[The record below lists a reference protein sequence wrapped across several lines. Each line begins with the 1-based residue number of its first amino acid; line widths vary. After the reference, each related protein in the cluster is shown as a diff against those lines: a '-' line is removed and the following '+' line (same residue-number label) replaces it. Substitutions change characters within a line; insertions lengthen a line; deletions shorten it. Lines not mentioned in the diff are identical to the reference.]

1 MNTKPPVFKCPEC
14 GCSGRQTTIG
24 LCIPCTKRR
33 IKHQNRLD
41 RNTDAAQKKL
51 DAIAV
56 ERDRLEIARENE
68 KKRLALEIKQSE
80 EAEEKAF
87 AANEAAV
94 IELAERERCRRNFL
108 PFVYRFESDYDAG
121 WVHADICRRLEQ
133 FERDVLDGKSP
144 RLILTMPPRHGKSA
158 LVSKTFPAWFLGRN
172 PTKEIISCSYNQALA
187 MDFSRKVRG
196 IMQDDDFMN
205 IFPAA
210 PLDPK
215 SQSAER
221 WNTDIGGG
229 YVSAGVS
236 TGITGRGCH
245 CFPAGTMVS
254 TPTGN
259 VDISLLRDGDSITTC
274 NILNGQVVV
283 SKVRGKN
290 ERNSTRLIGIRT
302 VSGKFIRVTPDHRF
316 FIPTVGWVEAQYLQT
331 GDSLTLLNGFLPLQL
346 VQKDDCSLASR
357 SEESVPQ
364 GACNTDLLYGVQSQE
379 PTQHLFEKMPYL
391 WGSIPSYSVKG
402 GEILQPEMPTSP
414 QGVGGQGMSDLQQSI
429 STQEPPYSVLQ
440 LGLCLRGAFRT
451 DDGQEQP
458 QLQRRAQLLQVVS
471 PYETTDSRPRS
482 WVRHLPKYETVSDTP
497 YRPYTSEQRGG
508 ESNSAVQCLPPEPP
522 PLLRDTI
529 SAIEVI
535 SGESHTVYD
544 IGVEEHHCFFAEEIL
559 VHNCGLIDDPIKDRD
574 SAESETVR
582 ESVKNWYS
590 STFYTRLAP
599 GAGIV
604 IVQTRWHEDDLAGWL
619 IKTFEEAKAD
629 AEKNGEAIP
638 DDVDQWEVINYPA
651 IAVEDETYRK
661 KGEALHEARYPLSAL
676 AKIKRTL
683 IPRDWE
689 ALYMQR
695 PTSDDGEYF
704 TRNMLRYYDTMPLV
718 EDMKIYAAWDL
729 AISTSEHADYTCGF
743 VIGVDKSDN
752 VYVLDRVYG
761 RFTALQILDNM
772 FAIQKKW
779 RPEIVGIESGQI
791 ELTLE
796 PFLIKRQLEE
806 RLTIPYRKLKTRGK
820 DKATRARTVQG
831 RMEQGRVFL
840 PKSALWTQDL
850 VNELLK
856 FPLGLHDDQVD
867 ALAWVFNMLILF
879 STVRDVKAAKK
890 KSWRDKLKKYTGLN
904 STSKRTSMGA

>member
-1 MNTKPPVFKCPEC
+1 MATKPPDFKCPEC
-14 GCSGRQTTIG
+14 GCKGRRTTIG
-24 LCIPCTKRR
+24 MCIPCTKRH
-33 IKHQNRLD
+33 IKNQNKQL

-51 DAIAV
+51 DAIAA
-56 ERDRLEIARENE
+56 ERERLEIARENE
-68 KKRLALEIKQSE
+68 KMRLALEITQSE
-80 EAEEKAF
+80 EAEAKAF
-87 AANEAAV
+87 IANEAAV
-94 IELAERERCRRNFL
+94 AELAERERCRRNFL
-108 PFVYRFESDYDAG
+108 PFVYRFEPDYDAG

-172 PTKEIISCSYNQALA
+172 PKKEIISCSYNQALA

-196 IMQDDDFMN
+196 IMQDDDFLN
-205 IFPAA
+205 IFPDA

-221 WNTDIGGG
+221 WNTDCGGG

-245 CFPAGTMVS
+245 V
-254 TPTGN
+254 
-259 VDISLLRDGDSITTC
+259 
-274 NILNGQVVV
+274 
-283 SKVRGKN
+283 
-290 ERNSTRLIGIRT
+290 
-302 VSGKFIRVTPDHRF
+302 
-316 FIPTVGWVEAQYLQT
+316 
-331 GDSLTLLNGFLPLQL
+331 
-346 VQKDDCSLASR
+346 
-357 SEESVPQ
+357 
-364 GACNTDLLYGVQSQE
+364 
-379 PTQHLFEKMPYL
+379 
-391 WGSIPSYSVKG
+391 
-402 GEILQPEMPTSP
+402 
-414 QGVGGQGMSDLQQSI
+414 
-429 STQEPPYSVLQ
+429 
-440 LGLCLRGAFRT
+440 
-451 DDGQEQP
+451 
-458 QLQRRAQLLQVVS
+458 
-471 PYETTDSRPRS
+471 
-482 WVRHLPKYETVSDTP
+482 
-497 YRPYTSEQRGG
+497 
-508 ESNSAVQCLPPEPP
+508 
-522 PLLRDTI
+522 
-529 SAIEVI
+529 
-535 SGESHTVYD
+535 
-544 IGVEEHHCFFAEEIL
+544 
-559 VHNCGLIDDPIKDRD
+559 GLIDDPIKDRD

-599 GAGIV
+599 GAGV
-604 IVQTRWHEDDLAGWL
+604 CIVQTRWHEDDLAGWL

-629 AEKNGEAIP
+629 ADKHGEPIP
-638 DDVDQWEVINYPA
+638 DDVDQWEIINYPA

-661 KGEALHEARYPLSAL
+661 KGDALHEARYPLPAL

-683 IPRDWE
+683 LPRDWE

-704 TRNMLRYYDTMPLV
+704 TKVMLRYYDTMPLV

-729 AISTSEHADYTCGF
+729 AISTKEHADYTCCF
-743 VIGVDKSDN
+743 VIGVDRSDN

-772 FAIQKKW
+772 FAIQRKW

-806 RLTIPYRKLKTRGK
+806 KLTIPYRKLKTRGK

-840 PKSALWTQDL
+840 PKSAIWTQDL

-867 ALAWVFNMLILF
+867 AIAWVFNMLILF